1 MLGPLAWGTGCAGT
15 RLRNPVRLTLRN
27 RTGAPVTGVLLRFD
41 REIATVDV
49 ARVSGSGSTG
59 AGDGDASV
67 FARRRLRHHPA
78 DTLRLDRGVLAP
90 GEAVSYR
97 IAGRDGPP
105 RVLEARWLVGE
116 GRYGARIGDGELSL
130 R

>member
-1 MLGPLAWGTGCAGT
+1 
-15 RLRNPVRLTLRN
+15 VRLTLRN
-27 RTGAPVTGVLLRFD
+27 RTGTPVTGVLLRFD
-41 REIATVDV
+41 REIATVDPV
-49 ARVSGSGSTG
+49 GPAE
-59 AGDGDASV
+59 AGDGDAFV

-90 GEAVSYR
+90 GETVSYR

-105 RVLEARWLVGE
+105 RVLEARWLVGD